1 MFRELVQTHAHWH
14 PKAEALWPTE
24 AGDAKPVGATII
36 HGDCHQWNHLFRKEP
51 DASLPELVLIDWQF
65 TGGGHLAWEVCYAL
79 NLSRDFTSV
88 DADVAL
94 LRPYHTQ
101 LMAGLAAAGVEA
113 EYSWDTFYADVLLS
127 MITTCCAFLIN
138 WSKFLNPDACEKMLA
153 DPKARELVLLAMVV
167 RNRLCARIQA
177 HIITN
182 PAMREVLLGGALA
195 PATDE
200 SHEVDE
206 VRLPPPPPPQHDC
219 FTALTKRAVAHPGW
233 LLLLCCIIEPGF
245 WTCLK
250 AAAGWC
256 CRTSL

>member
-1 MFRELVQTHAHWH
+1 VDHPEYIAMFRELVQTHAHWH

-24 AGDAKPVGATII
+24 AGAAKPVGATII
-36 HGDCHQWNHLFRKEP
+36 HGDCHQWNHLFRKEA

-65 TGGGHLAWEVCYAL
+65 TGGGHLAWEVAYAL

-101 LMAGLAAAGVEA
+101 LMAGLAAAGIEA

-138 WSKFLNPDACEKMLA
+138 WSAFLNPDACEKMLA

-167 RNRLCARIQA
+167 RNRLCARIHA
-177 HIITN
+177 HIITS

-195 PATDE
+195 TDASVE
-200 SHEVDE
+200 ADE
-206 VRLPPPPPPQHDC
+206 VQHPC
-219 FTALTKRAVAHPGW
+219 HVQCSRVLTKRAVTHPGW
-233 LLLLCCIIEPGF
+233 PCCIR
-245 WTCLK
+245 TQCLVDPESDTR
-250 AAAGWC
+250 C